1 MTGYGKLILAE
12 FNYKNEPLETF
23 PFDQGKE
30 RASMYALK
38 KWALPLLYWHGM
50 LKGRA

>member
-1 MTGYGKLILAE
+1 MLILAE
-12 FNYKNEPLETF
+12 LDDRNEPVETF

-30 RASMYALK
+30 RASMDALK
-38 KWALPLLYWHGM
+38 KWALPLLCWHGL